1 MIHHPLRPLTT
12 VPVALVERLLV
23 RALCRGDSDDADRAT
38 IELYLLLLA
47 EMERSLPADDAES
60 APCLVATLMFAMA
73 RRFLTGP
80 QGAPSAAALAVPRP
94 FEPTR
99 FAA

>member
-47 EMERSLPADDAES
+47 EMERDLRGDEES
-60 APCLVATLMFAMA
+60 APALVATLMYALA
-73 RRFLTGP
+73 RRFLAGP
-80 QGAPSAAALAVPRP
+80 GSNPAAMSPGTPRSSQPHAV
-94 FEPTR
+94 
-99 FAA
+99 A